1 MRDGARHRGLNMNRL
16 AHLIATEQASKRD
29 LEAAGVEAV
38 KLAKYADDLPRF
50 KTNATKPLGV
60 DEDSRTIRY
69 VWSDE
74 TVNDYGDIVRTS
86 GWDLSRYSSNPI
98 ALWMHDMERPIGVGA
113 GFGTGGGRLTGGIQ
127 YAAPG
132 TSPFHD
138 MTWSLAK
145 QGIVTAVSVGF
156 DPLERVWHEDDDKRA
171 ALGLG
176 AYGVEIVKSQL
187 LEISLVSI
195 GANPNALREARAQLS
210 AGMSRDVSDSEW
222 STLFPQATERD
233 WAERARAI
241 RRRTVSLTTPQPDAA
256 LIARVTQLEHELRE
270 LRTLA
275 VGQRAVVGARERA
288 DADTA
293 DALAAMDA
301 LTRACDSRRA
311 LSALDQ
317 LTKRA
322 PSA

>member
-1 MRDGARHRGLNMNRL
+1 MGL
-16 AHLIATEQASKRD
+16 
-29 LEAAGVEAV
+29 
-38 KLAKYADDLPRF
+38 
-50 KTNATKPLGV
+50 
-60 DEDSRTIRY
+60 
-69 VWSDE
+69 
-74 TVNDYGDIVRTS
+74 DYLD
-86 GWDLSRYSSNPI
+86 
-98 ALWMHDMERPIGVGA
+98 
-113 GFGTGGGRLTGGIQ
+113 
-127 YAAPG
+127 
-132 TSPFHD
+132 
-138 MTWSLAK
+138 
-145 QGIVTAVSVGF
+145 
-156 DPLERVWHEDDDKRA
+156 RVWHEDEQRTK
-171 ALGLG
+171 LGLG
-176 AYGVEIVKSQL
+176 PYGVEVTRSEL

-195 GANPNALREARAQLS
+195 PANPNALRLAREQLAS
-210 AGMSRDVSDSEW
+210 GLSRDVSDDEW
-222 STLFPQATERD
+222 TALFPQATERD

-241 RRRTVSLTTPQPDAA
+241 RRRTVALSTPQPDAA